1 MKKKTKGPG
10 PAAWLRENKW
20 TCVVLAAALA
30 VLLAARLL
38 AAPVPVQSDE
48 PENRAD
54 YESASVDQILSDS
67 TEKDPASDN
76 GYRGEQLLLVTVRS
90 GDYKGQQMQVYNYVG
105 PLYGGPLKVGD
116 RATVLISTY
125 SDGTVNATV
134 YEFDRL
140 LPLCIVLV
148 LFIAAAVA
156 VGGRTGVKSLVALAV
171 TLVCLFG
178 VLLPSLMKG
187 ANTLLMTFIV
197 CAYVAVVSLTIVGG
211 VRKKTVCAMLGAVAG
226 TALALL
232 FGLLAQGLT
241 RIDGLRIDDVEPLL
255 QLRQT
260 GTPIGLRGL
269 LVGGIVISALGAVM
283 DVTMGIASSLSEV
296 HAANPELSRRE
307 LFRSGMNI
315 GRDMVGTMT
324 NTLILAFLGSGF
336 TLILYLYSLGP
347 SPRQLLSS
355 AYVSLEV
362 VSGVA
367 SSVGVILS
375 IPLTALITAEVF
387 TREKKSGKSA

>member
-76 GYRGEQLLLVTVRS
+76 GYRGEQLLLVTVHS

-307 LFRSGMNI
+307 LFRSGTNI

-336 TLILYLYSLGP
+336 TLILYLYSLGL

>member
-20 TCVVLAAALA
+20 TCIVLAAALA

-67 TEKDPASDN
+67 AEKDPASDN

-156 VGGRTGVKSLVALAV
+156 VGGRTGIKSLVALAV

-226 TALALL
+226 AALALL

-336 TLILYLYSLGP
+336 TLILYLYSLGL
-347 SPRQLLSS
+347 SSRQLLSS

-362 VSGVA
+362 VSGIA

-387 TREKKSGKSA
+387 TREKKSEKSA

>member
-296 HAANPELSRRE
+296 HTANPKLSRRE

-336 TLILYLYSLGP
+336 TLILYLYSLGL